1 MNTMQGTSRAPL
13 DARGRTS
20 PGSHSGCAPSSRK
33 TALSPRIV
41 RSRASSVDPEA
52 VINAEKQYVLQTY
65 ARPDIVFTS
74 GSGTILVD
82 TSGREYL
89 DFASGIAVN
98 ALGHGDPRWLKAVVE
113 QAERLTHTSNLYH
126 TVPQT
131 ELARRLVESSFAD
144 KVFFCN
150 SGTEA
155 NEAAIKFARK
165 FAKVQAGI
173 DPYDASMSGAQRDC
187 IVHKF
192 VPREDDGGSGA
203 DVQGPVQDAVPTS
216 DARCGYGA
224 VWRPG
229 CGGKGDPEGQ
239 DSGGVH

>member
-1 MNTMQGTSRAPL
+1 MVNTVQCTSRALPA
-13 DARGRTS
+13 ARCWAS
-20 PGSHSGCAPSSRK
+20 PASRSGCAPNWSK
-33 TALSPRIV
+33 TALSRRIV
-41 RSRASSVDPEA
+41 LSRAGSVDPEA

-82 TSGREYL
+82 SDGREYL

-131 ELARRLVESSFAD
+131 ELAKRLVESSFAD

-173 DPYDASMSGAQRDC
+173 DPYDASMSGPNE
-187 IVHKF
+187 IVSFTNSFHG
-192 VPREDDGGSGA
+192 RTMGA
-203 DVQGPVQDAVPTS
+203 LALTYKDQYKTPFQP
-216 DARCGYGA
+216 AR
-224 VWRPG
+224 
-229 CGGKGDPEGQ
+229 
-239 DSGGVH
+239 